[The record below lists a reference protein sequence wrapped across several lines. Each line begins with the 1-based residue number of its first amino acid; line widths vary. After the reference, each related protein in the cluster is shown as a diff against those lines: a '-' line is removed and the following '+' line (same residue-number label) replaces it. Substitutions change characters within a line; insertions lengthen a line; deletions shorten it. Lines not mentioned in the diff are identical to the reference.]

1 MFVLTRYHCILYR
14 YPLCSTLY
22 ELLYES
28 DENER
33 SVSEG
38 RTDLDTAKADIG
50 QRMSD
55 VERRADLDQT
65 VWNFAS

>member
-1 MFVLTRYHCILYR
+1 MLDFRCQFPSRVTNRPR
-14 YPLCSTLY
+14 AGPQATSGA
-22 ELLYES
+22 
-28 DENER
+28 
-33 SVSEG
+33 EG
-38 RTDLDTAKADIG
+38 RTDLDTAKSDIG